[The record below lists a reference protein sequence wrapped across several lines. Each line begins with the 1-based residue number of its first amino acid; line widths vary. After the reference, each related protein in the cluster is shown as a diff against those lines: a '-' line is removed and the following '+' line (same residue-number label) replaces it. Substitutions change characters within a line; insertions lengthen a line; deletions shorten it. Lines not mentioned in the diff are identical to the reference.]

1 MRGNPAPYTN
11 NAKKAASKETAC
23 QQIKE
28 FTRQVRGNI
37 TRTLT
42 SEDQKLFKPH
52 KMQHRCMLKQIAI
65 IDDTPAINCNISLYE
80 GEQDN
85 IAEAFVH
92 LSRTT
97 AKKNCKEFVQQTKQL
112 IPVKLKLNGK
122 ASWDSTLDRT
132 NEMKARTQHDMLD
145 VALDEQQ
152 NSQDICTWKKG
163 DTHYGE
169 SAPQYFQCPK
179 CEHVEQSSCKN
190 FQTKDLDTKQRCN
203 GCNISTKV
211 SEWKCTCRNHWH
223 NCDVHRHCVP
233 VMNATKMSVR
243 KRERNSEDMEDAA
256 RTNQA
261 PKLDYSIPME
271 QMLEQEIRQEKRK
284 RMEEDEWMNS
294 PTFELGF
301 PRIKT
306 IRVATLTPN
315 LKRKFIHP
323 GGL

>member
-1 MRGNPAPYTN
+1 
-11 NAKKAASKETAC
+11 
-23 QQIKE
+23 
-28 FTRQVRGNI
+28 
-37 TRTLT
+37 
-42 SEDQKLFKPH
+42 
-52 KMQHRCMLKQIAI
+52 LK
-65 IDDTPAINCNISLYE
+65 E
-80 GEQDN
+80 GEQEKN
-85 IAEAFVH
+85 AEAFVR
-92 LSRTT
+92 LSRS
-97 AKKNCKEFVQQTKQL
+97 ADKQSCKDFVQGIKQL
-112 IPVKLKLNGK
+112 STVPLKLNGK
-122 ASWDSTLDRT
+122 ASWD
-132 NEMKARTQHDMLD
+132 KMLD
-145 VALDEQQ
+145 AALDEQQ

-169 SAPQYFQCPK
+169 SAPNYFQCPK

-233 VMNATKMSVR
+233 VMNAREMSIT
-243 KRERNSEDMEDAA
+243 KRERNFEDTEDAA
-256 RTNQA
+256 RIKKA
-261 PKLDYSIPME
+261 PKLDYSIPIE

-284 RMEEDEWMNS
+284 RMEEDEWLKS